1 MEPCCFLVLQE
12 LNLFGLLLGGV
23 LVFLVFGAWFC
34 WMGGV
39 NAPRIKASHCW
50 RCLQPP
56 SPLQTTFTFTCNKKL
71 IYNGCTYINMF
82 NIFWPTLREW
92 KSKVILVTDS
102 NSCVSELISVFFSPT
117 CKVTSMLLQLYSAT
131 SWSSCSSWRGSCG
144 RRGRRWE
151 PSRPMSRFSSFSSS
165 FLPKVILF
173 SRTWRWRWNNKPSVS
188 KVSRQ
193 RCRCGLN
200 WDPRKRI
207 KNCFGRQGFH
217 SSQSELLCSE
227 HLIHSQGWLYV
238 RTMKASLLGKFAS
251 LLLLFS
257 RLARFVDWIVQLGT
271 FGGRVTP
278 WSKKSPHSPGA
289 RVSFWTNWEGDVTI
303 TWHL

>member
-1 MEPCCFLVLQE
+1 MSFKHKKLHILIFPKKEFTESKQVETSCIGVKQWNPAVFWFCRNWICLACCLVVSWFSSFLVLGFVGWGE
-12 LNLFGLLLGGV
+12 
-23 LVFLVFGAWFC
+23 
-34 WMGGV
+34 

-131 SWSSCSSWRGSCG
+131 SWSSCSSWRGSCV

-151 PSRPMSRFSSFSSS
+151 PSRPMSRFHHF
-165 FLPKVILF
+165 
-173 SRTWRWRWNNKPSVS
+173 
-188 KVSRQ
+188 
-193 RCRCGLN
+193 
-200 WDPRKRI
+200 
-207 KNCFGRQGFH
+207 
-217 SSQSELLCSE
+217 
-227 HLIHSQGWLYV
+227 
-238 RTMKASLLGKFAS
+238 
-251 LLLLFS
+251 LLFFCQKLTYFPGHGDEGETTS
-257 RLARFVDWIVQLGT
+257 LQSPKSVDKGAGVDWIEIQERELKIVLAVKVFTPINLNSCAVSILFTHKADSMSELWRPRYLGNLLRFYFCSAGWRGSST
-271 FGGRVTP
+271 
-278 WSKKSPHSPGA
+278 
-289 RVSFWTNWEGDVTI
+289 E
-303 TWHL
+303 